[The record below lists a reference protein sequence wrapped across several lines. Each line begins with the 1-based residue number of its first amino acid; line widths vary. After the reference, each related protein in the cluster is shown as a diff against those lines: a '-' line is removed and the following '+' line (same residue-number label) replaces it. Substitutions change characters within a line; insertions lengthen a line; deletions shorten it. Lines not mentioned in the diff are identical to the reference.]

1 MMTST
6 ENQRWSAPLN
16 VAPEFGI
23 KIRKI
28 GDCPAVN
35 RNKTMK
41 GGEKKEAIVIK

>member
-1 MMTST
+1 L
-6 ENQRWSAPLN
+6 SAPLN

-28 GDCPAVN
+28 GACPAVN
-35 RNKTMK
+35 RHKTMK